1 VERARLVDRIATEL
15 AATSITDR
23 TKLVDR
29 GYGPDAVDP
38 SLEKTSW
45 LADGSGFIFVG
56 NIEVPRG
63 TQTVTTSAILSF
75 DMSTGNSG
83 LLVVSEG
90 DDRVRNA
97 TIAPDGS
104 AIVYCLS
111 HDGVLDL
118 RGIDLTLDTPEDVPL
133 TDDGKSCSPGF

>member
-1 VERARLVDRIATEL
+1 
-15 AATSITDR
+15 
-23 TKLVDR
+23 
-29 GYGPDAVDP
+29 
-38 SLEKTSW
+38 
-45 LADGSGFIFVG
+45 
-56 NIEVPRG
+56 
-63 TQTVTTSAILSF
+63 
-75 DMSTGNSG
+75 MSTGNTG
-83 LLVVSEG
+83 VLVVSEG

-118 RGIDLTLDTPEDVPL
+118 HGIDLTLDTPEDVPL